1 MNIGM
6 GSYIHTYIHTYIHK
20 YICTYINTYIH
31 TYIGTYST
39 TILHNAASAGKSK
52 SLSPIL
58 MNYLVH
64 PLGALEPA
72 QVLAVDRHQWGSL
85 GYDAYIHTYIH
96 TYTKYI
102 T

>member
-6 GSYIHTYIHTYIHK
+6 GSYIHSYIHK
-20 YICTYINTYIH
+20 YIN
-31 TYIGTYST
+31 TYST

-85 GYDAYIHTYIH
+85 GYDAYIHTYI
-96 TYTKYI
+96 KYI